1 MQLVRRHSTLPTVR
15 LSILVRSEVCN
26 AGSTSRY
33 TARHSVRFRTLEG
46 RTQSPQNRGNSYF
59 KSYKYPRL
67 EHQCR
72 TKNIYQHYCENPETS
87 SKTKCIMYWGKV
99 SACANLSQGLF
110 PDNAPSSIFSAFWQ
124 HFSHPCNSTL
134 PKQIFPASQT
144 QVEKAGREEGDK
156 EERSCCS
163 SCCASWTPRR

>member
-1 MQLVRRHSTLPTVR
+1 MLGALLVTQS
-15 LSILVRSEVCN
+15 SILWGSEHWKGVHRVLRIV
-26 AGSTSRY
+26 AIPIS
-33 TARHSVRFRTLEG
+33 E
-46 RTQSPQNRGNSYF
+46 F

-67 EHQCR
+67 QHQCR

-144 QVEKAGREEGDK
+144 QVEKAGREGAGGWQRGEVLLFLVLWVRPGLLDVNFLNL
-156 EERSCCS
+156 SLVS
-163 SCCASWTPRR
+163 SNWPTH